1 MGFLSGLVNDN
12 GRSRFYESDY
22 ESNYENERRCDQRR
36 AKELAKV
43 CSLIYEKY
51 FYGDEDVFVEDKL
64 EELELEFDLPYRI
77 ADMADEWFVED
88 MHPDEVFEIWS
99 VLDDNGYKIKTNLS

>member
-12 GRSRFYESDY
+12 NRNRFYESDY
-22 ESNYENERRCDQRR
+22 ESNYENDRRSDQLR
-36 AKELAKV
+36 AKEVAKV

-51 FYGDEDVFVEDKL
+51 FYGDEDDFVEDKL
-64 EELELEFDLPYRI
+64 EELELELDLPYRI

-88 MHPDEVFEIWS
+88 MHPDEVFEIWT
-99 VLDDNGYKIKTNLS
+99 VLDDSGYKLKTILS